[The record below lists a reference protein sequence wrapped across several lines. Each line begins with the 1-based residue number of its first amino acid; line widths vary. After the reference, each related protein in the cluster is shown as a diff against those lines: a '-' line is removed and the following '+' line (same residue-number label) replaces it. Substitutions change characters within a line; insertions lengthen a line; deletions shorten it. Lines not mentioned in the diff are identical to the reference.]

1 MALISKTYRFEAA
14 HQLIGHKGQC
24 ANLHGHSYVME
35 VRLQGPIK
43 KAFPGYPDSDDGM
56 VIDFSD
62 INDFVKPMIDDHLD
76 HRCLNDLPDILRPT
90 AERLACWAFGYLRWE
105 GLQVHSVVLHETHSS
120 YVQVFEQDWR
130 ESGLW
135 PQ

>member
-14 HQLIGHKGQC
+14 HQLVGHKGQC
-24 ANLHGHSYVME
+24 ANLHGHSYVMQ

-43 KAFPGYPDSDDGM
+43 PIQENVETDNGM

-62 INDFVKPMIDDHLD
+62 INDFVKPMVDEYLD
-76 HRCLNDLPDILRPT
+76 HRFLNDILFIARPT
-90 AERLACWAFGYLRWE
+90 AERIACWIFGYLRWQ
-105 GLQVHSVVLHETHSS
+105 GLMVASIVLHETHSS

>member
-14 HQLIGHKGQC
+14 HQLVGHKGQC
-24 ANLHGHSYVME
+24 ANLHGHSYVLE

-43 KAFPGYPDSDDGM
+43 RMDADIKTDDGM

-62 INDFVKPMIDDHLD
+62 INDFVKPMVDDHLD
-76 HRCLNDLPDILRPT
+76 HRCLNDLPAIFRPT
-90 AERLACWAFGYLRWE
+90 AERIACWAFGYLRWE
-105 GLQVHSVVLHETHSS
+105 GLMVHSIVLHETHSS